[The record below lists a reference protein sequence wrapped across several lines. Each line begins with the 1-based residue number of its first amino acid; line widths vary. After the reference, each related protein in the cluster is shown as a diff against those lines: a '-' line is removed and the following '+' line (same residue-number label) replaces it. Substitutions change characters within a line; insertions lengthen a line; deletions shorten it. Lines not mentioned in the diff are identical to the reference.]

1 LQSFKPQNFRN
12 FRFTATKPLILAGAK
27 MRKLFLSLLM
37 GMALAGPADAS
48 PKFEAFIQSLW
59 PRVHAAGFSR
69 ELFDKAFAG
78 ITEPDPV
85 VIKLANN
92 QPEFN
97 STTNEYLDKA
107 VTSIRI
113 DTGRAML
120 KQNAALLSAIQEKYG
135 VDKRVLLGIWGIESN
150 FGKDMGSMS
159 VMRCL
164 ATLMF
169 EGNKKK
175 YANEQLIA
183 AFTILKRGI
192 RPADNFTGSWAGALG
207 HTQFIPTTYL
217 ASAADW
223 TGDGRKDIWG
233 SKEDALAS
241 TANYLKES
249 GWKADR
255 PWGWEIMLPDGFDRG
270 LIGRGHWR
278 PVSDW
283 VKLGVKPA
291 VGENFSAQNASAFVM
306 IPQGMDG
313 PVFLVT
319 QNFLALLAYN
329 YSHAYALAV
338 GHLGDRIL
346 GGPTV
351 QAAWP
356 PQKVDL
362 TYQQR
367 VELQRLLTAKGFDTS
382 GADGRFGAKT
392 YEAVLG
398 FQKKVGMPMDGFPSL
413 KVLERLRAKG

>member
-1 LQSFKPQNFRN
+1 
-12 FRFTATKPLILAGAK
+12 
-27 MRKLFLSLLM
+27 MRKLLLGLLLGVSL
-37 GMALAGPADAS
+37 AAPAEAN

-69 ELFDKAFAG
+69 DLFDQAFAG
-78 ITEPDPV
+78 ITDPDPV
-85 VIKLANN
+85 VIKLAQN

-107 VTSIRI
+107 VTQIRI
-113 DTGRAML
+113 DYGRTML
-120 KQNAALLSAIQEKYG
+120 KQNAALLDAIQAKYG

-175 YANEQLIA
+175 YAGDQLIP

-192 RPADNFTGSWAGALG
+192 RPPNNFVGSWAGALG
-207 HTQFIPTTYL
+207 HTQFIPATYI

-223 TGDGRKDIWG
+223 TGDGKKDIWG

-255 PWGWEIMLPDGFDRG
+255 PWGWEVQLPIGFNRG
-270 LIGRGHWR
+270 LIGRAHWK
-278 PVSDW
+278 PVSEW
-283 VKLGVKPA
+283 VALGIKPA
-291 VGENFSAQNASAFVM
+291 IGEKFGAQAASAFVM

-338 GHLGDRIL
+338 GHLGDRIS
-346 GGPTV
+346 GGPTI

-362 TYQQR
+362 TFQQR
-367 VELQRLLTAKGFDTS
+367 VELQRLLTSRGFDTS

-398 FQKKVGMPMDGFPSL
+398 FQKKVGMPLDGFPSL
-413 KVLERLRAKG
+413 KVLERLRQAG